1 MEEAKVLEEMK
12 RLAGTQTEKNLRAAF
27 AGESQAHVKYN
38 LFAAE
43 AEKDPS
49 ISRQIAD
56 IFRETGA
63 NEKAHAKLWFWLVGD
78 LKKTTAEHLKMAAA
92 GENGEWTSMYPEF
105 ATTAEKEG
113 FPQIAFLLSKVGEI
127 EKQHEARYKLLLANV
142 ENGQV
147 FKKGEKKLW
156 MCANC
161 GYTVESVEA
170 PEECPVCGHPQSF
183 FAIKAEN
190 YESV

>member
-1 MEEAKVLEEMK
+1 MSN
-12 RLAGTQTEKNLRAAF
+12 TDKNLMDAF

-105 ATTAEKEG
+105 AATAEKEG

-190 YESV
+190 Y

>member
-63 NEKAHAKLWFWLVGD
+63 NEKA
-78 LKKTTAEHLKMAAA
+78 M
-92 GENGEWTSMYPEF
+92 P
-105 ATTAEKEG
+105 
-113 FPQIAFLLSKVGEI
+113 
-127 EKQHEARYKLLLANV
+127 
-142 ENGQV
+142 
-147 FKKGEKKLW
+147 
-156 MCANC
+156 NC
-161 GYTVESVEA
+161 GSGSSVISKR
-170 PEECPVCGHPQSF
+170 PPQ
-183 FAIKAEN
+183 N
-190 YESV
+190 T

>member
-105 ATTAEKEG
+105 AATAEKEG

-170 PEECPVCGHPQSF
+170 PEECAVCGNPQSF

-190 YESV
+190 Y